1 MVSQQRNVG
10 AIAVLDVTAED
21 PPRAANAIPEQLILD
36 AAYELLLAVG
46 MRRMSMADI
55 ARKAGVSRATLYR
68 RWPNVRAVVGALTT
82 REFETLSST
91 AFAGDAET
99 GRAGLVVGIVA
110 AVRAVRVH
118 PLTRKIIDVDPEFL
132 LPYLLERRGTST
144 TAQLELIEL
153 ALTSDDG
160 SIRVGNRI
168 LLARTLW
175 LTAWSFALTAPVLVD
190 GAVSL
195 DELDDQLRE
204 LLDRYLAP

>member
-1 MVSQQRNVG
+1 MSQQRNASAGV
-10 AIAVLDVTAED
+10 AEPVVED
-21 PPRAANAIPEQLILD
+21 APRAANAIPAPQILD

-68 RWPNVRAVVGALTT
+68 RWPNVHAVVGALTT
-82 REFETLSST
+82 REFAALSATSFV
-91 AFAGDAET
+91 ADADS
-99 GRAGLVVGIVA
+99 GRAALVDGIVA
-110 AVRAVRVH
+110 AVRSVRVH

-153 ALTSDDG
+153 ALTSEDG
-160 SIRVGNRI
+160 SIRLGRGP
-168 LLARTLW
+168 LFARTLW

-190 GAVSL
+190 DAVSL
-195 DELDDQLRE
+195 DELDEQLRE
-204 LLDRYLAP
+204 LLDRYLTP